1 MKTRTTTEAKSTVGA
16 IGASRRGFFK
26 IAGAAGILAKG
37 LTAVAD
43 AEAGAL
49 PAPKANLKKWMAGK
63 YPKGPVMAKGRV
75 MGANDR
81 VNIGHVGLGGMGT
94 THVKDFHKMG
104 KEWNTQSIGL
114 CDAYSVRLDRAK
126 AIVLEGDPEG
136 VNVQTEKDYR
146 KLLENK
152 DIDAVLVATPEH
164 WHCEIGVHAL
174 EAGKHAYV
182 QKPMSRYLDEGFQLY
197 DAWKKTGKIVQVGS
211 QGTSDP
217 KYHAARDIVA
227 SGKLGPIVSAQ
238 SSYTRNSKDGEWN
251 YKIDEEA
258 GPSNLDWDLW
268 LGSAAKRPWNDDSKA
283 RFFRY
288 RKYRDYSNGILG
300 DLMPH
305 RIHPLL
311 LAMGS
316 NSWPVKV
323 HCVGTRNISTDREVP
338 DSVHVTAEM
347 EGGWSFLFVGSTVNE
362 QGLTEMVRGHKGSM
376 YLAGKEPEVK
386 PERPYGEE
394 LEGGPVAVKDSGES
408 HNKHEKNWI
417 DSIRDNKQPNC
428 NMELAIRTQ
437 TLISLAEVSEM
448 TGRGVTF
455 DRKTRNF
462 KFI

>member
-1 MKTRTTTEAKSTVGA
+1 
-16 IGASRRGFFK
+16 
-26 IAGAAGILAKG
+26 
-37 LTAVAD
+37 
-43 AEAGAL
+43 
-49 PAPKANLKKWMAGK
+49 
-63 YPKGPVMAKGRV
+63 
-75 MGANDR
+75 
-81 VNIGHVGLGGMGT
+81 
-94 THVKDFHKMG
+94 
-104 KEWNTQSIGL
+104 
-114 CDAYSVRLDRAK
+114 
-126 AIVLEGDPEG
+126 
-136 VNVQTEKDYR
+136 
-146 KLLENK
+146 
-152 DIDAVLVATPEH
+152 
-164 WHCEIGVHAL
+164 VHAL

-217 KYHAARDIVA
+217 KYHAARDVIA
-227 SGKLGPIVSAQ
+227 SGKLGPIVGAQ

-323 HCVGTRNISTDREVP
+323 HCVGTMKVSTDREVS
-338 DSVHVTAEM
+338 DTVHVTAEM
-347 EGGWSFLFVGSTVNE
+347 EGGWSFFFVGSTVNE
-362 QGLTEMVRGHKGSM
+362 QGVTEMVRGHKGTL

-408 HNKHEKNWI
+408 HTKHEKNWI
-417 DSIRDNKQPNC
+417 ESIRDNKQPNC

-437 TLISLAEVSEM
+437 ALISLAEIAEM
-448 TGRGVTF
+448 TGKGVTF
-455 DRKTRNF
+455 DPKTRNF